1 MMLVSLTQ
9 ASDHLRRD
17 TTDDDSDLTLKIE
30 AASAIVAGYIDTGA
44 GSFLDTAGDPDYDT
58 SGDPINVPRD
68 VQAAT
73 LLVLGNLYMS
83 REGGTGSEF
92 RPPDPMSQAVISI
105 LAKWRNPVFG

>member
-9 ASDHLRRD
+9 ASDHIRRD

-44 GSFLDTAGDPDYDT
+44 DFLNTAGDPDYDT
-58 SGDPINVPRD
+58 AGDPINVPRD

-73 LLVLGNLYMS
+73 LLVLGDLYMD
-83 REGGTGSEF
+83 REAGDALSPT
-92 RPPDPMSQAVISI
+92 MTAI
-105 LAKWRNPVFG
+105 LAKWRPPVFA